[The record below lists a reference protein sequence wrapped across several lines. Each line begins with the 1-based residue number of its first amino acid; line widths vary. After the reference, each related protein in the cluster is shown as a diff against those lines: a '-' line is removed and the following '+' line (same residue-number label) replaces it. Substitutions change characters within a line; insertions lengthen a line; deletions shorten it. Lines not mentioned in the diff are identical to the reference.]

1 MPAKYLSLASLAVL
15 LGTLVSAAPAGAQWA
30 VFDGAAVGQ
39 LVQQASYWQQ
49 QIRGMQSQIQQ
60 LNQQYA
66 AVTGTRG
73 MQQLLPL
80 TALQRNYLPTSV
92 GQLQSVMNG
101 AGGIYSGLG
110 AAQTQAVTANAV
122 LTPAA
127 LAGLS
132 ATDRQLLVTRRNNAA
147 LLQTLTQSA
156 LQQTSIRFSTLQTLI
171 SQIGVATDP
180 KAIADLQGR
189 VQVEQ
194 AMLEND
200 NAKLSSLY
208 QLIRAQELV
217 ANQQAAEAAVARVGR
232 AAALPAV
239 TY

>member
-1 MPAKYLSLASLAVL
+1 MRSDSRFGSVLAVL
-15 LGTLVSAAPAGAQWA
+15 VVTLVSVEPAQAQWA

-39 LVQQASYWQQ
+39 LVQQVTYWQQ
-49 QIRGMQSQIQQ
+49 QIRAMQSQLQQ

-73 MQQLLPL
+73 MQLLLPL
-80 TALQRNYLPTSV
+80 TPLQRNYLPTSV
-92 GQLQSVMNG
+92 AQLQAVMNG
-101 AGGIYSGLG
+101 GGGLYAGLG
-110 AAQTQAVTANAV
+110 TAQTQAVTSNAI
-122 LTPAA
+122 LAPAA
-127 LAGLS
+127 VAGFS
-132 ATDRQLLVTRRNNAA
+132 ATDRQLLATRRNNAA

-156 LQQTSIRFSTLQTLI
+156 LQQTSTRFSTLQTLI
-171 SQIGVATDP
+171 GQIGVATDP

-200 NAKLSSLY
+200 SAKLSSLY

-217 ANQQAAEAAVARVGR
+217 ANQQAAEAAVARVGH
-232 AAALPAV
+232 AATLPAV
-239 TY
+239 AY